1 MAAASPLSPSVFRDR
16 IAASISASTGHT
28 AKPVDDRTFTTKDAE
43 GSEVT
48 VSIDNA
54 YAEYLSNPEQLDT
67 ILQRFKKVFG
77 TKQLVARL
85 DQLTVIVRPSDYVA
99 RSLGSATANDKAPAG
114 RPLVGDLSVFLAID
128 SPESIRTVNFD
139 DLKTWN
145 LSDDEAWVKALA
157 SIKMRVGP
165 VGFAKLQDEPAS
177 SVMVAESGLAP
188 SILADIA
195 LCGPASPTGFSGA
208 MILLMSRDAFL
219 LGFPGEK
226 DSIKAFWKI
235 SKRLIADNGSMSK
248 TVITCSE
255 GRWMQVPVPK

>member
-1 MAAASPLSPSVFRDR
+1 M
-16 IAASISASTGHT
+16 ISSSTGQP

-48 VSIDNA
+48 ISIDNA
-54 YAEYLSNPEQLDT
+54 YAEYLSKPDELDT
-67 ILQRFKKVFG
+67 ILQRFEKVFG
-77 TKQLVARL
+77 TKQPLPRL
-85 DQLTVIVRPSDYVA
+85 DQLTAIVRPSDYIVK
-99 RSLGSATANDKAPAG
+99 SLGAAAATDKVPAG
-114 RPLVGDLSVFLAID
+114 RALAGDLSAFLAID
-128 SPESIRTVNFD
+128 SPESIRTVVFD

-145 LSDDEAWVKALA
+145 LSEDQAWAKALA
-157 SIKMRVGP
+157 GIKTRVGP

-188 SILADIA
+188 SILADNA

-208 MILLMSRDAFL
+208 MILLLSRDAFL

-226 DSIKAFWKI
+226 DSSKAFWKI
-235 SKRLIADNGSMSK
+235 SKRLIADDGSMSK